1 MVLYDDEL
9 LRTVKKV
16 IEFISKGSIENN
28 NLTLLLLAAE
38 YGHLDIAKYIID
50 KGLRL

>member
-16 IEFISKGSIENN
+16 IEFISKGNIDN
-28 NLTLLLLAAE
+28 NLALLLLAAE